1 MSIERLKQTA
11 DQLMM
16 RVPSV
21 KGRGEEATKQALVLP
36 MLQAL
41 DYDVWNPAE
50 VCPEYEADFAI
61 KKAGQKEKVD
71 LAISIQGV
79 AKIYFEV
86 KSVDT
91 VNLDGHEGQLARYF
105 NSTPSVTLGI
115 LTNGVEWRFFTDT
128 GDPNIMDSQPFHIVR
143 IDAVEQGLE
152 VMARFARGVFSTEAI
167 REYATELRYTA
178 KIASFLR
185 EELDLK
191 DKEPSEQFIR
201 WILKNE
207 DIYSGIV
214 NGNVVERFRPIVKN
228 SLTRVVRDIVR
239 RSVVALDAEAAAPS
253 AQSSANTKE
262 TSPATPV
269 PTNEI
274 TDISEPTRQVVTSDR
289 ELRAFEIVKLIFESS
304 ELSKQSIFD
313 PTARKDIPIEISYK
327 DTTAYFGI
335 YLNKPSFWLCR
346 ILAEGRRPWI
356 GFDLKKDDIQHMVPP
371 EFVFMEPSAFSNL
384 RIQINSVEDIQKLSP
399 LILEAAG
406 RLIQDRKRATPN
418 PA

>member
-11 DQLMM
+11 DQLMT

-21 KGRGEEATKQALVLP
+21 RGRGEEATKQALVLP

-71 LAISIQGV
+71 LAISIHGV

-115 LTNGVEWRFFTDT
+115 LTNGIEWRFFTDT
-128 GDPNIMDSQPFHIVR
+128 GDPNIMDSLPFHIVR

-185 EELDLK
+185 GELDLK

-207 DIYSGIV
+207 EIYSGIV

-228 SLTRVVRDIVR
+228 GLTRVVRDIVR
-239 RSVVALDAEAAAPS
+239 RSVVALDSEAATPS
-253 AQSSANTKE
+253 TQQLPSVPEAAHAVSSQILEVADT
-262 TSPATPV
+262 
-269 PTNEI
+269 
-274 TDISEPTRQVVTSDR
+274 SEPSRQVVTSDR
-289 ELRAFEIVKLIFESS
+289 ELRAFEIVKSIFESS
-304 ELSKQSIFD
+304 ELSKQLIFD
-313 PTARKDIPIEISYK
+313 PTVRKDIPIEIAYK

-335 YLNKPSFWLCR
+335 YLNKPSFWFCR

-356 GFDLKKDDIQHMVPP
+356 GFDLKKEDIQYLVPP
-371 EFVFMEPSAFSNL
+371 EFVFMEPSAFSTL
-384 RIQINSVEDIQKLSP
+384 RIQINSVEDIQRLSP

-406 RLIQDRKRATPN
+406 RLIQDRKRAIPD